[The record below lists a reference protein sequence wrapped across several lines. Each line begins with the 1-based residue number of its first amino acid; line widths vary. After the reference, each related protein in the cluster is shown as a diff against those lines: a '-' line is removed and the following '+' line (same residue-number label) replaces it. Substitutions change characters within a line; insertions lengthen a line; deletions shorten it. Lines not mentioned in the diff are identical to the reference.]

1 MPNSLTR
8 LTSLLVLSGSL
19 LLATGVL
26 HAQVTFVDPNL
37 ENAVR
42 EQLELG
48 PTDPLTLADVEG
60 LIVLVALG
68 KNIVLL
74 GGIEQLS
81 NLTVLDLDENEI
93 IDISPLATMTQLTQL
108 SLDTNKISNI
118 ATLAFLVELTELNLR
133 SNTIRDNLGPLAGL
147 TKLNDLDLISN
158 EISDI
163 TDLAGLTNLTILD
176 LDENEIIDISPLAT
190 MTQLTSLSLDT
201 NKISNIA
208 TLAFLV
214 ELTSLDLSSNPISD
228 NLGPLAGLTQLT
240 ELELVSNEISDIT
253 DLAGLTKLTFLDLRS
268 NPISDIK
275 ALVNNTGLGAGD
287 SIELTSTALGLDDC
301 ADLQNLIGRGASVT
315 HNVNCDATVLVAN
328 FMNGNNNTLNSR
340 VYLWNPSA
348 SAGNITV
355 RVFTLPLSVGTAQ
368 ELTTA
373 PLDLGTLGAKSAL
386 NIKLAEDILFPLGI
400 STPTTPYTIDG
411 GNLVLEF
418 TITAA
423 TVRGVAQVFSVP
435 QVFLDPLAFGTYPLR
450 VIQ

>member
-1 MPNSLTR
+1 M
-8 LTSLLVLSGSL
+8 
-19 LLATGVL
+19 LATGVL
-26 HAQVTFVDPNL
+26 HAQTWVPFDDDNL
-37 ENAVR
+37 QSAMIEF
-42 EQLELG
+42 LEAME
-48 PTDPLTLADVEG
+48 PPEPLTLASLEQ
-60 LIVLVALG
+60 LIAFVAQS

-81 NLTVLDLDENEI
+81 NLTILDLEDNDI
-93 IDISPLATMTQLTQL
+93 MDISPLQ
-108 SLDTNKISNI
+108 
-118 ATLAFLVELTELNLR
+118 
-133 SNTIRDNLGPLAGL
+133 
-147 TKLNDLDLISN
+147 
-158 EISDI
+158 
-163 TDLAGLTNLTILD
+163 
-176 LDENEIIDISPLAT
+176 T

-201 NKISNIA
+201 NKITDISISNLLTGLTGLNLRSNAISNI
-208 TLAFLV
+208 
-214 ELTSLDLSSNPISD
+214 
-228 NLGPLAGLTQLT
+228 GPLANLINLTDLD
-240 ELELVSNEISDIT
+240 LISNEISDIGPLVNLINLTVLDMDFNAISDLTPLT
-253 DLAGLTKLTFLDLRS
+253 DLINLTSMDLFNNDISDIGPLAGLTKLTVLSLSSNVISDIGPLTDLIQLTELDLIS
-268 NPISDIK
+268 NPISDIS

-287 SIELTSTALGLDDC
+287 SIELTSTLLGLDDC
-301 ADLQNLIGRGASVT
+301 ADLQTLIDRGASVT

-328 FMNGNNNTLNSR
+328 FMNGNLNSR

-368 ELTTA
+368 ELTAA

-400 STPTTPYTIDG
+400 STPTTPYTTDG